1 MYTWDDV
8 RAQITAGN
16 FEVVAAMLT
25 MPGEIDRRTI
35 AAELPGYIRD
45 GTGGTVHWTERTRQI
60 QALLVAGA
68 ACIPGA
74 AAVANWLCR
83 ADLDRL
89 DINAQATAHAR
100 LIAQVVADR
109 PAPWRAEVARRISRR
124 LRVADQASWG
134 SETHWRLAD
143 VLARG
148 AGEGLPEDDAYLV
161 GWVRWTRPYPGLNE
175 EPYLDVLVP
184 RLFEVEAVGRVL
196 GGGPGDDPW
205 IDMLLR
211 LAGTGRVKREL
222 LLDGCVRR
230 FLRGGRIQDLRW
242 YAALYRALEPS
253 LTEVSARTRDLSRL
267 LPAAPSQIAALALDE
282 LRRVDDAGE
291 LDDAAFAEAAEALLF
306 RPERKLVRATF
317 SWIDR
322 TARKRDRVDAT
333 LAALTVAFGQE
344 SIDLRERAA
353 NIAAKHAAKAGEA
366 AHDDVRRAAAGLPKE
381 ARDRIAETF
390 GTVTVTAVTTP
401 PARPAP
407 PPPPRE
413 LPPPI
418 ASVAE
423 LTEEMAVH
431 LRGDLTW
438 ADGERVLAGLVQFAH
453 REPDETRA
461 AMRRLVPDVAPWL
474 PFEHDRFGDH
484 PTTWLGAALCSL
496 VPPTDSRPYPASP
509 PDAGDR
515 GPAPTAVLRTRLRE
529 IVGAVGRLPVL
540 LSTPTCS
547 TGHISPE
554 VLVERLER
562 LEAAGLRPGPF
573 DLDQA
578 LLRLPRDLP
587 DDIVLRAQRLTSPE
601 GRWTAAWLADRG
613 MPDPAV
619 ICTAVSLPR
628 TVYSWRGSE
637 QQDVVRVLP
646 TVLAAD
652 SDGVVPDPDGVAGR
666 LLDLPHGG
674 EWTRLEPATYAPSC
688 FSWWP
693 SLLPSH
699 REILAAHLL
708 VPLADRTEA
717 RDGQGAVL
725 LALAEA
731 DGPVGPAMATA
742 LALGLTSR
750 RTEER
755 SASVDAFLT
764 FCARGQLPAVGEAIA
779 ALDRQLKLKPGDRRP
794 DRCGPRRRASRRPPC
809 DHLCAPGAALPS
821 GGTSPGRSG
830 RPHRPRHRGGGDR
843 CPVHDP
849 RRARRARRADRI
861 QPAGPRGRPPP
872 PRLDVIPPSRTMNG

>member
-1 MYTWDDV
+1 MYTWDNV
-8 RAQITAGN
+8 RDQITAGN

-25 MPGEIDRRTI
+25 MLGETERRAI

-45 GTGGTVHWTERTRQI
+45 GTGITVHWTERTRQI
-60 QALLVAGA
+60 QGLLVAGA

-74 AAVANWLCR
+74 AAAANWLCR

-89 DINAQATAHAR
+89 DINDQATAHAL

-109 PAPWRAEVARRISRR
+109 PAPWRAEVARRISHR
-124 LRVADQASWG
+124 LRVADQVMWG
-134 SETHWRLAD
+134 SQAHWRLAD

-148 AGEGLPEDDAYLV
+148 AGEGLPEDDAYTV
-161 GWVRWTRPYPGLNE
+161 GWVRWTRPYPELNE

-196 GGGPGDDPW
+196 GGFPGDNPW

-211 LAGTGRVKREL
+211 LASAGRVKREL
-222 LLDGCVRR
+222 LLDGCIRR

-242 YAALYRALEPS
+242 YAALYRTLEPS
-253 LTEVSARTRDLSRL
+253 LTEVSERTRDLSRL
-267 LPAAPSQIAALALDE
+267 LPAAPSQIAALALEE

-291 LDDAAFAEAAEALLF
+291 LDDATFADVAEALLF
-306 RPERKLVRATF
+306 RPEPKLVRATF

-344 SIDLRERAA
+344 SLDLRDRAA
-353 NIAAKHAAKAGEA
+353 NIAAKHAAKASEA
-366 AHDDVRRAAAGLPKE
+366 ARDAVRQAAAGLPKE
-381 ARDRIAETF
+381 ARDRVAEAF
-390 GTVTVTAVTTP
+390 GTVTVTAVTA
-401 PARPAP
+401 PAARLAP

-423 LTEEMAVH
+423 LTEEMAAH
-431 LRGDLTW
+431 LRGSLTW
-438 ADGERVLAGLVQFAH
+438 ADGERVLAGLVEFAH

-474 PFEHDRFGDH
+474 LFDHDHFSDH
-484 PTTWLGAALCSL
+484 PTTWLGAALRAL
-496 VPPTDSRPYPASP
+496 VPPTDPRPYPASP
-509 PDAGDR
+509 PDADPRLSGS
-515 GPAPTAVLRTRLRE
+515 GPAPTAALRARMRE

-540 LSTPTCS
+540 LSTPTRS
-547 TGHISPE
+547 TGHIAPE
-554 VLVERLER
+554 VLVDRLER
-562 LEAAGLRPGPF
+562 LEAADLRPGPF

-619 ICTAVSLPR
+619 ICKAVSLPR

-646 TVLAAD
+646 AILAGD
-652 SDGVVPDPDGVAGR
+652 SDGVMPDPDGVAGR
-666 LLDLPHGG
+666 LLDLPPGG
-674 EWTRLEPATYAPSC
+674 EWTRLPSATYAPSC

-717 RDGQGAVL
+717 RDGQGAIL

-731 DGPVGPAMATA
+731 DGPIGPAMATA
-742 LALGLTSR
+742 LALGLTSK

-764 FCARGQLPAVGEAIA
+764 FYARGHLPPVGEAIG
-779 ALDRQLKLKPGDRRP
+779 ALDGQIKLNRVTGALSDAARAGAYP
-794 DRCGPRRRASRRPPC
+794 DVL
-809 DHLCAPGAALPS
+809 DVITAALPALLPR
-821 GGTSPGRSG
+821 PGE
-830 RPHRPRHRGGGDR
+830 RP
-843 CPVHDP
+843 
-849 RRARRARRADRI
+849 
-861 QPAGPRGRPPP
+861 PAGLADLIALATEAAETGTRSMIPAELAELAGRTGSS
-872 PRLDVIPPSRTMNG
+872 RLAREAGRLHRALT